1 MKMLLPLFI
10 VMLVSIGGLLLH
22 PTHIDSR
29 SSLPIGGLLTAV
41 FLQQSY
47 SGALPDT
54 GYMVLMDK
62 IYLLAYIL
70 ISVVLLQIIRAG
82 NITAKDKPVKAVI
95 RMEKRLA
102 QALLAIFVIGVL
114 ILCATS

>member
-1 MKMLLPLFI
+1 
-10 VMLVSIGGLLLH
+10 
-22 PTHIDSR
+22 
-29 SSLPIGGLLTAV
+29 
-41 FLQQSY
+41 
-47 SGALPDT
+47 
-54 GYMVLMDK
+54 
-62 IYLLAYIL
+62 
-70 ISVVLLQIIRAG
+70 LLQIIRAG